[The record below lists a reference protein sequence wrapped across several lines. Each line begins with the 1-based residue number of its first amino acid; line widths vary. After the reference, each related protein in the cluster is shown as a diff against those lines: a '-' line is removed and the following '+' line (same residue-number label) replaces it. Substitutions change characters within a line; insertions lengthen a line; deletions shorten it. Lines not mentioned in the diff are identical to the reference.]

1 MSRDDSMKSDRG
13 FSLIE
18 LLVSSALAVL
28 VLSIVGGMVIS
39 AISTERTVK
48 QSTTS
53 SNVGQLAASSIT
65 HGVRAS
71 SKLHLSAP
79 AAGTQVLRALVVDDV
94 LSTPAAAHCEAWYVG
109 GGEVRTIRSSSAIP
123 VPSTPADVASWTLL
137 AQGVTTTGSEPVF
150 TIAGL
155 KLELLMQLTS
165 ENGVA
170 VLIDTTAVS
179 RQPGPAPT
187 EVATLCF

>member
-1 MSRDDSMKSDRG
+1 MNPERTMRSDRG
-13 FSLIE
+13 FTLIE
-18 LLVSSALAVL
+18 LLVASALSLL

-39 AISTERTVK
+39 AVSTERTV
-48 QSTTS
+48 QESTTS
-53 SNVGQLAASSIT
+53 SNLGQLAASSIT

-71 SKLHLSAP
+71 SKLSVSSP

-109 GGEVRTIRSSSAIP
+109 GGEVRTTRSSVAIP

-137 AQGVTTTGSEPVF
+137 AEGVSTSGSEPVF
-150 TIAGL
+150 TLASL